1 MDIPRAFRSA
11 CAALVA
17 LVAIAPLAAQASPGP
32 ETTIIV
38 APEGVI
44 PTNTAFFRFES
55 SVSGSTFQCAMD
67 SGSFGACSSTT
78 TYPGLSE
85 GAHTFSV
92 YAIDPDG
99 FADETPATRGFSVDT
114 TPPEITILKPIPGVY
129 LNDELIVETAGFPI
143 VKGPIT
149 FEVRVLD
156 PQSGISFFEFQIDNF
171 PRDPSLVSYTY
182 DPETRV
188 YVYRTTYRSFFG
200 GPHSFVALARNGARP
215 APNADGTPAYQQVRV
230 IVSPGN

>member
-17 LVAIAPLAAQASPGP
+17 LLAIAPLAAQASPGP
-32 ETTIIV
+32 ETTITV

-67 SGSFGACSSTT
+67 SGSFGACSSPR

-85 GAHTFSV
+85 GPHTFSV

-99 FADETPATRGFSVDT
+99 FADETPAAQSFSVDT

-129 LNDELIVETAGFPI
+129 LNDELIVGTAGFPV

-156 PQSGISFFEFQIDNF
+156 PQSGISFFEFQIDNLAV
-171 PRDPSLVSYTY
+171 DASKVSYSY
-182 DPETRV
+182 DPDTHV
-188 YVYRTTYRSFFG
+188 YVYRTTYRTFFG
-200 GPHSFVALARNGARP
+200 GAHSFVALARNGARP
-215 APNADGTPAYQQVRV
+215 SPTAEGTPAFAQVRV
-230 IVSPGN
+230 IIVPGG